1 MPSHVRLSHSESH
14 RDGHSIHRIIR
25 LLRGGVTFALGE
37 LQPTLSYQHFAQEG
51 VLLAATLLE
60 ACWDNIT
67 QHESNSFDPFRP
79 R

>member
-1 MPSHVRLSHSESH
+1 MVIAFAASSDCAGVVLPLHLVSFNRLSH
-14 RDGHSIHRIIR
+14 
-25 LLRGGVTFALGE
+25 
-37 LQPTLSYQHFAQEG
+37 QHFAQEG